1 MENMEKIAVK
11 KIKHEKKPDFNLMAF
26 GVGAGIVLLVFC
38 VAMVTKKV
46 ADWGAEHKIVKQN
59 IVKQTLK
66 FQLPYRIEKIEAPQ
80 PVKEIVV
87 VGTPYEEL
95 STTEQKI
102 IQVWGDYKTSM
113 IAIAVFKCES
123 GHLADAVSETGDL
136 GVAQIH
142 WKTWKDEV
150 KEKFGYTAIDMFDVD
165 KNLEV
170 AYWIWDRGDGIEG
183 NGLGTWDAWSCFTNG
198 GYIENLQ

>member
-1 MENMEKIAVK
+1 MEKVIEIRKPTKTK
-11 KIKHEKKPDFNLMAF
+11 KTDFNLISG
-26 GVGAGIVLLVFC
+26 GVAVGIILLIIG
-38 VAMVTKKV
+38 VATVTKKV
-46 ADWGAEHKIVKQN
+46 ADWGAEHQIVKQN

-183 NGLGTWDAWSCFTNG
+183 NGLGTWDAWSCFNNL
-198 GYIENLQ
+198 GYLDNLQ